1 MAIRR
6 TQYNQD
12 LYPQA
17 GNMDWIKDFADNSL
31 KKISQKA
38 IGLNQIT
45 LDFQELLKTMDVNS
59 AKSQIIEKYDPDDI
73 YDFNPT
79 LDKMIADGTVVV
91 SDSENS
97 DKESDVS
104 PLKDIDGDGKPDDLE
119 PTSVL
124 DQDKIDARMAAE
136 GTFNEIQ
143 RRLNTNV
150 STLQELMDTI
160 SKTPTTE
167 ENKEEIR
174 SFSTDSY
181 PIYEKIIAT
190 YNSIKNDLPQISIIL
205 KESIP
210 APPDL
215 SGPLTPP
222 GEPIDITTASNNTDM
237 EKNANWISDIWNKLK
252 GGKKGSIPQEQVNTL
267 FNKIETDYNSLS
279 SQIKHVLDQNWITDP
294 TSITLLK
301 GIYQKA
307 QQYFKD
313 KASSA
318 DTVVPPTSLPATS
331 PTTSPTDP
339 STSPSKSPKGKMR
352 GDTGTVTPTGDGG
365 GSSSVAPDMMSLFD
379 PANEN
384 INYEQIEKYQN
395 MVLSVLK
402 QTALKLKL
410 TSEKRTEMDGHITSI
425 FNSFNAIASIVSEV
439 QTKKEKPAPESKG
452 TELEEV
458 EKERSP
464 FFK

>member
-17 GNMDWIKDFADNSL
+17 GNMDWIKNFANNYL
-31 KKISQKA
+31 KKTSQKA
-38 IGLNQIT
+38 LGMDQVKTDFIDLINNNVNFEDAKNQII
-45 LDFQELLKTMDVNS
+45 Q
-59 AKSQIIEKYDPDDI
+59 KYDPDNI
-73 YDFNPT
+73 YDLRLQLEKYF
-79 LDKMIADGTVVV
+79 
-91 SDSENS
+91 SET
-97 DKESDVS
+97 E
-104 PLKDIDGDGKPDDLE
+104 PDAPEPDAPEPDAPEPDAPEPDAPE

-124 DQDKIDARMAAE
+124 DQDKIDARLASE
-136 GTFNEIQ
+136 GIFNEIQ
-143 RRLNTNV
+143 RRLNTNI
-150 STLQELMDTI
+150 SALQELINTI
-160 SKTPTTE
+160 LKTPTTE

-174 SFSTDSY
+174 LFNEDLY
-181 PIYEKIIAT
+181 PIYQKIIPI
-190 YNSIKNDLPQISIIL
+190 YDSIKNDLPQISSIL
-205 KESIP
+205 TKSIP

-215 SGPLTPP
+215 TGPLTPP

-237 EKNANWISDIWNKLK
+237 EKNANWISDIWNKLR
-252 GGKKGSIPQEQVNTL
+252 GGKKGSIPKEQVITL
-267 FNKIETDYNSLS
+267 FNKIETDYNSLA
-279 SQIKHVLDQNWITDP
+279 SQIKYVLDQNWITDP
-294 TSITLLK
+294 TSITLLQ

-410 TSEKRTEMDGHITSI
+410 TPEKRTEMDGHITSI